1 MSQTT
6 MLEAMKAFATVHG
19 VDARAIKPEDT
30 TAEVLM
36 LVAGA
41 DAFSS
46 SNVTP
51 ASPTANT
58 EYWGT
63 KVSTMQTD
71 VAISN
76 GAVTGTLHKLTSGQ
90 LVTDWGEGYFLALKF
105 TKNNAK
111 ITSIK
116 VGMNPSVS
124 SGLVELDSD
133 MLGVFKVTDK
143 DAQRFEI
150 LASDGKLELA
160 TFFDL
165 SGLTLST

>member
-1 MSQTT
+1 MAQTT
-6 MLEAMKAFATVHG
+6 MLEAIKAYATVHG
-19 VDARAIKPEDT
+19 VDSRAIKAEDT

-51 ASPTANT
+51 ASPNANT
-58 EYWGT
+58 DYWGT
-63 KVSTMQTD
+63 KVSAMQTD
-71 VAISN
+71 VTISN
-76 GAVTGTLHKLTSGQ
+76 GVVSGTLHKLTSGQ

-116 VGMNPSVS
+116 VGLVPSAS
-124 SGLVELDSD
+124 SMPLQELDAD
-133 MLGVFKVTDK
+133 MDGVFKITDK
-143 DAQRFEI
+143 SKQIFEI
-150 LASDGKLELA
+150 LVSDGNVSYSIYL
-160 TFFDL
+160 DL
-165 SGLTLST
+165 SQLVLD